1 VSKSSH
7 KRYTQRQLTEI
18 FCKQAGIPFTHDYTT
33 AWWVNPLDNNS
44 LRLTFHG
51 LKFTK
56 SNLGL
61 SSYEFEL
68 PDTVTN
74 LDLLRLERL
83 FPGPY
88 FLIKRTKF
96 IVFEEQEASM
106 MTLLSSDLTQYLDNL
121 EINYKNN

>member
-1 VSKSSH
+1 VSRFTH
-7 KRYTQRQLTEI
+7 KRYSQRQLTEI
-18 FCKQAGIPFTHDYTT
+18 FCSQAGIPFSHDYIN

-44 LRLTFHG
+44 LRLTFQG

-56 SNLGL
+56 INLGL
-61 SSYEFEL
+61 TSYDFEL

-74 LDLLRLERL
+74 MDLLRLERL

-96 IVFEEQEASM
+96 VVFEEQEASM

-121 EINYKNN
+121 EANYGNK

>member
-1 VSKSSH
+1 VSKYTH

-18 FCKQAGIPFTHDYTT
+18 FCSQAGITFLPDYIP

-56 SNLGL
+56 SNLNL
-61 SSYEFEL
+61 TSYEFSL
-68 PDTVTN
+68 PGEVTN
-74 LDLLRLERL
+74 QDLLRLERL

-88 FLIKRTKF
+88 FLLKRTKI

-106 MTLLSSDLTQYLDNL
+106 LTLMSGDLTQYLNNL
-121 EINYKNN
+121 EANYSNK